1 MSQNTN
7 LEYKVK
13 DLNLAEQG
21 RKQYELAKERMPVL
35 EAIRQKQ
42 MYTNPKPLMGYKIA
56 GAIHVTKET
65 AVLAKMLQELGAEVA
80 WAGCNPLST
89 KDDVAAYLATEGV
102 KIFAW
107 HNNHNDYNW
116 CIDQIINTNPNIT
129 MDDGCDVVVR
139 IHERA
144 KKNPKLLEEI
154 IGGTEETTTGV
165 HRLKAMAKAGELKY
179 PIIAVNDA
187 ETKWD
192 FDNVYGTGLGTID
205 GIMRASHTLITG
217 KTFVVAG
224 YGHCGKGVAKR
235 AAGAGAKVIV
245 TEVDPIQAL
254 RAEMDG
260 YSVMRME
267 DAARVGD
274 IFVTATGMKDIIT
287 KDHFLHMKNGAILSN
302 TGHFNVEVR
311 TDHLEKM
318 ALTKE
323 LMRENMMRYDLSNG
337 KHVYLLAEGRLVNLA
352 AAEGHPSEVMDLS
365 FSNQVLSLIN
375 LVHKSKER
383 RKLRWCRHGIEIYCN
398 CKVPSYEFPEVYTI
412 PKSQDHHI
420 ATLKLEAMGIRIDS
434 LTREQKTYL
443 EGYSEG
449 TK

>member
-1 MSQNTN
+1 MSLNN
-7 LEYKVK
+7 LLDYKVK
-13 DLNLAEQG
+13 DLDLAEQG
-21 RKQYELAKERMPVL
+21 CKQYELAKERMPVL
-35 EAIRQKQ
+35 ENLLQRQRCIE
-42 MYTNPKPLMGYKIA
+42 PKPLKGYKIA

-65 AVLAKMLQELGAEVA
+65 AVLVKALQELGAEVA

-107 HNNHNDYNW
+107 HNNHDDYYW
-116 CIDQIINTNPNIT
+116 CIDQIIKTKPNIT

-139 IHERA
+139 IHEKA
-144 KKNPKLLEEI
+144 KKNPRLLEGI

-165 HRLKAMAKAGELKY
+165 HRLKAMANAGELKY

-192 FDNVYGTGLGTID
+192 FDNIYGTGLGTID

-217 KTFVVAG
+217 KIFVVAG

-235 AAGAGAKVIV
+235 AAGSGAKVII
-245 TEVDPIQAL
+245 TEVDPVQAL

-260 YSVMRME
+260 YSVMTM
-267 DAARVGD
+267 DNASKVGD

-287 KDHFLHMKNGAILSN
+287 KDHFPHMKNGAILSN

-311 TDHLEKM
+311 VDQLEDM
-318 ALTKE
+318 ALSKE
-323 LMRENMMRYDLSNG
+323 PVRENMMRYGLPDN
-337 KHVYLLAEGRLVNLA
+337 KHIYILAEGRLVNLA

-365 FSNQVLSLIN
+365 FSNQMLSIID

-383 RKLRWCRHGIEIYCN
+383 HELIGPHNTRSRCDCRL
-398 CKVPSYEFPEVYTI
+398 PSYEFPGVYGIT
-412 PKSQDHHI
+412 PEQDKHI
-420 ATLKLEAMGIRIDS
+420 ATLKLESIGVEIDH
-434 LTREQKTYL
+434 LTNEQKAYMK
-443 EGYSEG
+443 GFGEG